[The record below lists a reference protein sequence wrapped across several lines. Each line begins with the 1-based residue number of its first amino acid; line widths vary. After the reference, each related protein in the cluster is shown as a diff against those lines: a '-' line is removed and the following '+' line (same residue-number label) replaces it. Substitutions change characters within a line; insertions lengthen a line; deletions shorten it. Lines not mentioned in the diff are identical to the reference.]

1 MPTAL
6 NIFNFKLFI
15 QYEHRTHTQCTHEP
29 NEEEEEEHEEANNE
43 RETKKIGSIYFRKQT
58 HTFSYA
64 HVLAAY
70 VLRLLWVCV
79 NGNAEN
85 KIVRNCVHTQTH
97 SHSLTILF
105 RDTQAKVEK

>member
-43 RETKKIGSIYFRKQT
+43 RETKKKLVQSIFANKHT
-58 HTFSYA
+58 HFHTHMY
-64 HVLAAY
+64 
-70 VLRLLWVCV
+70 LRPMCF
-79 NGNAEN
+79 GYYGCA
-85 KIVRNCVHTQTH
+85 
-97 SHSLTILF
+97 
-105 RDTQAKVEK
+105 